1 MTIDTAPNLGETVA
15 EPDRGDLAS
24 GVIVVAVGA
33 AILFYV
39 RGFPTLPSGEPGPA
53 LFPGIIGGLML
64 VMGAI
69 LVVRGIAQRTRR
81 AASVDKPVVPY
92 RRGWVN
98 AGCIVG
104 AIVFYLLVVDLLGFL
119 TTVTLMSTL
128 LIVRLGT
135 KVWVAIVAGIVST
148 VAIWS
153 IFNKVLLVPLPLGFW
168 S

>member
-1 MTIDTAPNLGETVA
+1 M
-15 EPDRGDLAS
+15 
-24 GVIVVAVGA
+24 
-33 AILFYV
+33 
-39 RGFPTLPSGEPGPA
+39 
-53 LFPGIIGGLML
+53 
-64 VMGAI
+64 
-69 LVVRGIAQRTRR
+69 
-81 AASVDKPVVPY
+81 VPY
-92 RRGWVN
+92 RRGWVD

-104 AIVFYLLVVDLLGFL
+104 AIVFYLLAVDLLGFL